1 MAENKGVIMDTI
13 YENIFDF
20 AETDEDDR
28 IVLELVT
35 TPKVVRSGTTKYLDS
50 IQVSF
55 TITKDE
61 MDMTLDKLLLHMES
75 SEQYEKCAKIVK
87 LKNGLLKPQHTND

>member
-1 MAENKGVIMDTI
+1 MVENKGVIMDTI

-20 AETDEDDR
+20 AETNEEDR
-28 IVLELVT
+28 IVLELIT
-35 TPKVVRSGTTKYLDS
+35 TPKVVQNGNLNYVDT

-61 MDMTLDKLLLHMES
+61 MDITLDKLLIHMERE
-75 SEQYEKCAKIVK
+75 EQYEKCANIIK
-87 LKNGLLKPQHTND
+87 LKDGLLKPQHTND